1 MPTMPTDSLSLYLHV
16 PFCLRRCDYCD
27 FFSTEGKRKLL
38 PGYLRALIHEAQA
51 VGEAGGKPRA
61 GSVYFGGGT
70 PSLIDPGGLLKV
82 MEEIRQAFDLE
93 PDAEISI
100 EANPGTVDYERL
112 FRYRAAGI
120 NRLSLGLQSAD
131 DGELEMLG
139 RIHTF
144 AQASQAVADARRA
157 GFSNLNLDLIYGLPG
172 QTLPAWE
179 RTLERVVELAP
190 EHFSLYALTLERG
203 TKLARAVRRGALPA
217 PEEDAA
223 ADMYELAEAKL
234 AAAGYR
240 HYEISNWARDGES
253 NAEPGRKGS
262 EVAGWRGFPKYA
274 CQHNLR
280 YWLNLP
286 YLGLGAGAHGCAA
299 GRRYAN
305 VCSVEKYVATMRAG
319 GKRRY
324 PLSPAATRSRI
335 RTRDDEMRET
345 IWLGLRLTEAGVDR
359 EDYRR
364 RFSEDY
370 YERFPKEIDSSIHD
384 GLLEWTAGG
393 QAIRLTTRGRLLG
406 NRVFMLFV

>member
-1 MPTMPTDSLSLYLHV
+1 MPTDCLGLYLHI
-16 PFCLRRCDYCD
+16 PFCLRRCGYCD
-27 FFSTEGKRKLL
+27 FFSTEGKHKLL
-38 PGYLRALIHEAQA
+38 PGYVRALIHETQA
-51 VGEAGGKPRA
+51 VGKAGGKSRA

-70 PSLIDPGGLLKV
+70 PSLVDPGGMEKV
-82 MEEIRQAFDLE
+82 MEEIRQGFDLE
-93 PDAEISI
+93 PEAEISI

-112 FRYRAAGI
+112 ARYRAAGI
-120 NRLSLGLQSAD
+120 NRLSLGVQSAD
-131 DGELEMLG
+131 DGELRMLG

-144 AQASQAVADARRA
+144 AEAVQAQADARRA

-172 QTLPAWE
+172 QKLLTWE
-179 RTLERVVELAP
+179 RTLERVGELAP
-190 EHFSLYALTLERG
+190 EHLSLYALTLERG

-223 ADMYELAEAKL
+223 ADMYELAEEKL

-240 HYEISNWARDGES
+240 HYEISNWARDGQS
-253 NAEPGRKGS
+253 GAVPGRKGS
-262 EVAGWRGFPKYA
+262 EVVGWEGFPKYA

-305 VCSVEKYVATMRAG
+305 VCSVEKYVERMRTG
-319 GKRRY
+319 GKRRF

-335 RTRDDEMRET
+335 RTRDEEMRET
-345 IWLGLRLTEAGVDR
+345 MWLGLRLTEAGVDR
-359 EDYRR
+359 DGYRLS
-364 RFSEDY
+364 FGEDY

-384 GLLEWTAGG
+384 GLLEWTAGEK
-393 QAIRLTTRGRLLG
+393 AVRLTTRGRLLG
-406 NRVFMLFV
+406 NRVFRLFV